1 MKCPTPRRTQ
11 KHQNQANY
19 NTMQAQMPR
28 GTTERPNRAN
38 VDTTTHPVPRWSQK
52 RQNRVNHDTTI
63 SVYLKTCLWTF
74 CMLCVVMQDVRR
86 SWAIWVLWEI
96 GEFHIILPGNQ
107 RLIIHE
113 AFSLLL
119 AKVHLRWSRI
129 PHRVANINVPVPLYP
144 FACVHK
150 TLCSST
156 WNTCNNDSL
165 WVNKSKSR
173 SSGPSQAQALAAQG
187 SRLRLQF
194 LQAQALKSR
203 A

>member
-1 MKCPTPRRTQ
+1 
-11 KHQNQANY
+11 
-19 NTMQAQMPR
+19 MPR

-38 VDTTTHPVPRWSQK
+38 IDTTTHPVPQRTQK
-52 RQNRVNHDTTI
+52 RQNRVNRDTTI
-63 SVYLKTCLWTF
+63 SVYLKTCLRTF
-74 CMLCVVMQDVRR
+74 CMLCVAMRDVRR
-86 SWAIWVLWEI
+86 SWAVWVLREI
-96 GEFHIILPGNQ
+96 GEFHITLPGNQ
-107 RLIIHE
+107 RLMIHK

-129 PHRVANINVPVPLYP
+129 PHCVANINVPVPLHP

-165 WVNKSKSR
+165 RVNKSKSR
-173 SSGPSQAQALAAQG
+173 GSGPSRAQALAAQG
-187 SRLRLQF
+187 SRLGLQF